1 MLQLKDITKDY
12 PTGDGSSVHALR
24 GISLDFRDNEFVAIL
39 GASGCGKTTLLNIVG
54 GLDSYTSGDLVIG
67 GRSTKEYKAADW
79 DAYRNSSVGFVFQ
92 SYNLIMHQSVLSNVE
107 LALKISGCSK
117 EDRRERAVAALEK
130 VGLGDQIHKKPG
142 MMSGGQMQRV
152 AIARALVNDP
162 DIILADEPTGALD
175 STTSVQIMDLLKEV
189 AADRLVVMVTHNPE
203 LAEEYATRIVRLSDG
218 AVVSDSNPVAASELP
233 EGETARPKH
242 VHLGFL
248 TALELSANNLRT
260 KKGRTLLTAFAGA
273 IGIIGIALI
282 LSISNGM
289 NAYISK
295 METDTMG
302 DYPIELERETVDLS
316 SMMDERDEEADS
328 GDVSL
333 MGSGS
338 SSSTTDAGSDGTFS
352 SNNIVAKATSTVNSL
367 TVKNNLGAFNEYLQ
381 THMDELDGA
390 VNAVETTYDV
400 TPQVFRTKADGDS
413 TDGYVQVSPADLTQD
428 TTANTFSSST
438 ISSMYSSMGINVS
451 TTSKWSQIVDDADLR
466 SSQYQLL
473 EGEWPTG
480 ADEVALVVSSSGEVS
495 DFDLYEMGLLDID
508 DMQSLQDKVN
518 NDESYDDPTHTFQ
531 YSDVIGREY
540 RVFSKAD
547 FYAASDETGDTGQTI
562 WVDKSGD
569 SDYVATLYDGDKGTT
584 VHVTAVLKAND
595 SAQVSSGIAYTG
607 ALVDDLMDEAADSD
621 VVKQQIADPTIN
633 VLTGKAF
640 SDEKDGS
647 STGTTTQSSFVT
659 SEAASTV
666 ATTTVGVYHPSDAS
680 LMHAGRATATV
691 TSSERVISDVAPAA
705 TTEATYTVTFSG
717 DGVTTSTQQVASGA
731 RPTVADPA
739 KADGTPF
746 LGWVSSADGKTY
758 ASADLPAVKADITYT
773 ASWGVS
779 DAQLAQTLSKLTDT
793 QRQSLLVGLM
803 SGLTDEQKAAL
814 VKQFGGTSTDPSSL
828 TEEQKQALIAQ
839 MMSSMTDEQKAQML
853 SQYAG
858 ASTAASEA
866 AMQEYVQQYMSSLT
880 SAEIAALMG
889 GQSLDLSSY
898 AGLSSLSLSTD
909 QLEALMAQY
918 SDSTPSTY
926 EDVLSA
932 LGYVDRAQ
940 PSSLSIYPTDF
951 EGKERVST
959 LIDEYNAQITDS
971 ANKVTYTDLVG
982 TMTKSVTHI
991 VDTISTV
998 LIAFVA
1004 ISLVVSS
1011 IMIAIITYISVLERT
1026 KEIGVLRALGASKG
1040 DVSKIFN
1047 AETFIE
1053 GLISGLLGIG
1063 VTLALSIPI
1072 NSVVSSS
1079 LNVDNISQLS
1089 PQNAIVLIAL
1099 SVVLTLI
1106 AGLIP
1111 SRLAAKKDPAV
1122 ALRSE

>member
-1 MLQLKDITKDY
+1 
-12 PTGDGSSVHALR
+12 
-24 GISLDFRDNEFVAIL
+24 
-39 GASGCGKTTLLNIVG
+39 
-54 GLDSYTSGDLVIG
+54 
-67 GRSTKEYKAADW
+67 
-79 DAYRNSSVGFVFQ
+79 
-92 SYNLIMHQSVLSNVE
+92 
-107 LALKISGCSK
+107 
-117 EDRRERAVAALEK
+117 
-130 VGLGDQIHKKPG
+130 
-142 MMSGGQMQRV
+142 
-152 AIARALVNDP
+152 
-162 DIILADEPTGALD
+162 
-175 STTSVQIMDLLKEV
+175 
-189 AADRLVVMVTHNPE
+189 
-203 LAEEYATRIVRLSDG
+203 
-218 AVVSDSNPVAASELP
+218 
-233 EGETARPKH
+233 
-242 VHLGFL
+242 
-248 TALELSANNLRT
+248 
-260 KKGRTLLTAFAGA
+260 
-273 IGIIGIALI
+273 
-282 LSISNGM
+282 
-289 NAYISK
+289 
-295 METDTMG
+295 
-302 DYPIELERETVDLS
+302 
-316 SMMDERDEEADS
+316 
-328 GDVSL
+328 
-333 MGSGS
+333 
-338 SSSTTDAGSDGTFS
+338 
-352 SNNIVAKATSTVNSL
+352 
-367 TVKNNLGAFNEYLQ
+367 
-381 THMDELDGA
+381 
-390 VNAVETTYDV
+390 
-400 TPQVFRTKADGDS
+400 
-413 TDGYVQVSPADLTQD
+413 
-428 TTANTFSSST
+428 
-438 ISSMYSSMGINVS
+438 
-451 TTSKWSQIVDDADLR
+451 
-466 SSQYQLL
+466 
-473 EGEWPTG
+473 
-480 ADEVALVVSSSGEVS
+480 
-495 DFDLYEMGLLDID
+495 
-508 DMQSLQDKVN
+508 
-518 NDESYDDPTHTFQ
+518 
-531 YSDVIGREY
+531 
-540 RVFSKAD
+540 
-547 FYAASDETGDTGQTI
+547 
-562 WVDKSGD
+562 
-569 SDYVATLYDGDKGTT
+569 
-584 VHVTAVLKAND
+584 
-595 SAQVSSGIAYTG
+595 
-607 ALVDDLMDEAADSD
+607 
-621 VVKQQIADPTIN
+621 